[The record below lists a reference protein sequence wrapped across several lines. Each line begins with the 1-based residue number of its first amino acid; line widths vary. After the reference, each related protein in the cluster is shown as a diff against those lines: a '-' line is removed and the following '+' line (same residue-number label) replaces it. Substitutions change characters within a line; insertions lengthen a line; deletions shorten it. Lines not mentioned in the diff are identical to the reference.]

1 MDLKT
6 LRRELKAIGF
16 NFMSERLS
24 WGKHVTYRTIE
35 GTELTGNVF
44 TPETLK
50 IWQPLFDYLKENKE
64 RIKTISEN
72 EGEKIYG
79 LFPG

>member
-6 LRRELKAIGF
+6 LRKELKAIGF
-16 NFMSERLS
+16 NFGSKRLS
-24 WGKHVTYRTIE
+24 WGKHIIYKTIE
-35 GTELTGNVF
+35 GDQLTGNVF

-50 IWQPLFDYLKENKE
+50 KWQPLFDYLKENKE
-64 RIKTISEN
+64 RIETISEN